1 MRTKIITL
9 AVVILLVSTLNV
21 SAQNYQLHSVFIYS
35 FTKYIQWPPNYS
47 KGDFEIGILGDSEI
61 TPFLEKMASTK
72 KAGDQRIKINKFS
85 SVDAV
90 SRCHMIFIAD
100 SMSGYLRDVLQKLG
114 QSSTLIIT
122 EKPGMAKMGSGIN
135 FVEKKGKL
143 AFELNK
149 SSLNQNNLKASSEL
163 TRLAI
168 VI

>member
-1 MRTKIITL
+1 MKTRISAL
-9 AVVILLVSTLNV
+9 AVVILIAPAFRV

-35 FTKYIQWPPNYS
+35 FTKYIQWPPNYT

-61 TPFLEKMASTK
+61 TPYLEKMASTK
-72 KAGDQRIKINKFS
+72 KAGEQRIKISKFS

-90 SRCHMIFIAD
+90 SKCHMIFIAD
-100 SMSGYLRDVLQKLG
+100 NMSDHLVDVMQKLN
-114 QSSTLIIT
+114 QSPTLIIT
-122 EKPGMAKMGSGIN
+122 EKPGLAKMGSGIN
-135 FVEKKGKL
+135 FIEKKGKL

-149 SSLNQNNLKASSEL
+149 SSLTQSNLKASSEL